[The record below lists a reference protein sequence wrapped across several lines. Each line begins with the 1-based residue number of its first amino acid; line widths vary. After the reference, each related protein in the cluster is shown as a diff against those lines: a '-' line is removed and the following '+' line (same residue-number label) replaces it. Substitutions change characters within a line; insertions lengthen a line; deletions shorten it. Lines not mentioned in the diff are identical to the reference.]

1 MEAAPRARTRS
12 EAKETCM
19 RLGTRVA
26 LCAAFAFAV
35 SSATAAESDYPS
47 RPIRVI
53 VPLAAAS
60 SVDAAVR
67 ILTQKMGQ
75 NMGASF
81 VVENVDGASGQIGAN
96 RVAKAAPDGYTLGA
110 FNDSIMTMLPN
121 IQKNLPW
128 DILKD
133 FEPVSLVAT
142 IEWGLVATPD
152 TPYRN
157 VAELITAAKA
167 APGKINYGSGGI
179 GSPQHI
185 AMALFDHSAGVQ
197 MLHVPYKG
205 ASQAAIGVAGGEAQ
219 VAFLGLATVTS
230 LVQGGRLKLLAVS
243 TPVRQPQWPDTPTVQ
258 ESGLPGFTFD
268 AWVTLMAPAK
278 TPKVIVDRLNAEA
291 LKALQDPDVRKSLLA
306 LGLTPRG
313 TSPEELGKATRA
325 QLDRYAKLMREANIK
340 AE

>member
-1 MEAAPRARTRS
+1 
-12 EAKETCM
+12 M
-19 RLGTRVA
+19 RFAIRLM
-26 LCAAFAFAV
+26 LCVTIGV
-35 SSATAAESDYPS
+35 SSITAAAQSSYPN

-67 ILTQKMGQ
+67 ILTQKMAQ
-75 NMGASF
+75 NMDQSF
-81 VVENVDGASGQIGAN
+81 IVENIAGAAGQIGAD
-96 RVAKAAPDGYTLGA
+96 RVAKAAPDGYTIGA

-121 IQKNLPW
+121 IQGNLPW
-128 DILKD
+128 NILKD

-142 IEWGLVATPD
+142 IEWGLVAAPD

-157 VAELITAAKA
+157 VSELIKAAKA
-167 APGKINYGSGGI
+167 SPGKINYGSGGI

-185 AMALFDHSAGVQ
+185 AMALFDHNAGVQ
-197 MLHVPYKG
+197 MMHVPYKG
-205 ASQAAIGVAGGEAQ
+205 ASQAAIGVAGGEVQ

-230 LVQGGRLKLLAVS
+230 LVQGKKLKLLAVS
-243 TPVRQPQWPDTPTVQ
+243 TSTRQPQFPDTPTVL

-268 AWVTLMAPAK
+268 AWVTFMTPAG
-278 TPKVIVDRLNAEA
+278 TPKPIIDRLNAEI
-291 LKALQDPDVRKSLLA
+291 LKALKDPDVLKKFAA

-313 TSPEELGKATRA
+313 SSPQELAVATRE
-325 QLDRYAKLMREANIK
+325 QLARYAKLMREANIT